1 MQAIYTED
9 IKIEE
14 FYADFQG
21 KLQIK
26 WLSDIL
32 SNMAGKHSV
41 LGGISVKD
49 LNEIGQT
56 WMLLRLHVI
65 INQFPDKGDIVKFNT
80 WSAAT
85 ERLFAVR
92 DYQVLDSNGN
102 EIAYGDSRW
111 MIVDVERRR
120 PVRLNE
126 KVVEG
131 TEATA
136 QVVKHRD
143 VPSIL
148 NEKSVPDNLSE
159 CKAFYATYSNIDF
172 NGHVTQSSYVRW
184 ITDALSFDFLAKHV
198 LKEIE
203 VVYEHEV
210 LPDTHVMSTFERL
223 PERRSDGS
231 FVILHKLV
239 SEDDGRVHCTAKT
252 IWKENE

>member
-80 WSAAT
+80 
-85 ERLFAVR
+85 
-92 DYQVLDSNGN
+92 
-102 EIAYGDSRW
+102 
-111 MIVDVERRR
+111 
-120 PVRLNE
+120 
-126 KVVEG
+126 
-131 TEATA
+131 
-136 QVVKHRD
+136 
-143 VPSIL
+143 
-148 NEKSVPDNLSE
+148 
-159 CKAFYATYSNIDF
+159 CNIDE
-172 NGHVTQSSYVRW
+172 NK
-184 ITDALSFDFLAKHV
+184 L
-198 LKEIE
+198 LK
-203 VVYEHEV
+203 
-210 LPDTHVMSTFERL
+210 PR
-223 PERRSDGS
+223 
-231 FVILHKLV
+231 
-239 SEDDGRVHCTAKT
+239 
-252 IWKENE
+252 